1 MGRDA
6 CCSGENWGTNNV
18 DSSEE
23 TNKLGFAEEIIAE
36 QLVGRDLRRLSG
48 PTPAPAETSAA
59 HNPELAFE

>member
-1 MGRDA
+1 MGWDA

-23 TNKLGFAEEIIAE
+23 TNKLGFAEEINAE

-48 PTPAPAETSAA
+48 PTPAQAETPAA
-59 HNPELAFE
+59 HKPQLAFE